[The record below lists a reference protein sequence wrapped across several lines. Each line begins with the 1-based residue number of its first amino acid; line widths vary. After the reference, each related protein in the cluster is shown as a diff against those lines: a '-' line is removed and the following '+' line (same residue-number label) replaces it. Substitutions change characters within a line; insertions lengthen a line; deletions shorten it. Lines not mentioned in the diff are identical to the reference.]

1 MFRVLFMIWKGSVG
15 MRNRALKWILLCA
28 SLLLLGAFFVSG
40 VRREQTADLNYL
52 DQTSLLALTATLQ
65 ESKHSLADGE
75 TLLIE
80 GYPAPY
86 DAKTNCF
93 TVPQSLKTDGIDGN
107 LSWSNAQQT
116 ATLGLT
122 QDFRGKADALK
133 GGTSYPLLIQ
143 QGDSYTMC
151 SVLFSGMPAV
161 VMLMDTDNSIFGPD
175 NRAIAEVRVF
185 QPGDGNE
192 PYTVYSAEAKV
203 SLRGTSSI
211 NYDKKSYNVT
221 LYDGQ
226 GLRSKLPLLGM
237 PNSDQW
243 ILKSLLMDPMR
254 MREYVTSTLWNN
266 ICSSSDADLQTSEFR
281 YAELF
286 LDDSYDGLFGLMRKI
301 DIESEYTLDA
311 DKDVYFKANTFDFLR
326 HLDPE
331 FVEPAFLESGIQ
343 FPEVWRDGLY
353 DPIYWYVDAM
363 YLDNS
368 TSSYEEILSRL
379 NLPNIADYSL
389 FFMLVTARDNYYT
402 NTIYVFRGNGDSF
415 ETTLIPWDMD
425 MTLGNS
431 WNNVWEGGPISL
443 AKTQEVYL
451 PREIETLTRYDSE
464 GTHALLSARWK
475 ELRKSVLTD
484 EALRSLVVDAFS
496 QMENSGAIARE
507 TTRWPGPPVE
517 LDQSYML
524 DYFQMRAAFMDQY
537 FS

>member
-1 MFRVLFMIWKGSVG
+1 MDGSTY
-15 MRNRALKWILLCA
+15 R
-28 SLLLLGAFFVSG
+28 SLIRIDAEAGTMDVM
-40 VRREQTADLNYL
+40 L
-52 DQTSLLALTATLQ
+52 DQAQWQAREAQPLDLA
-65 ESKHSLADGE
+65 
-75 TLLIE
+75 
-80 GYPAPY
+80 
-86 DAKTNCF
+86 
-93 TVPQSLKTDGIDGN
+93 GN
-107 LSWSNAQQT
+107 Q
-116 ATLGLT
+116 
-122 QDFRGKADALK
+122 
-133 GGTSYPLLIQ
+133 
-143 QGDSYTMC
+143 
-151 SVLFSGMPAV
+151 SGM
-161 VMLMDTDNSIFGPD
+161 G
-175 NRAIAEVRVF
+175 
-185 QPGDGNE
+185 
-192 PYTVYSAEAKV
+192 
-203 SLRGTSSI
+203 
-211 NYDKKSYNVT
+211 
-221 LYDGQ
+221 
-226 GLRSKLPLLGM
+226 
-237 PNSDQW
+237 
-243 ILKSLLMDPMR
+243 
-254 MREYVTSTLWNN
+254 RE
-266 ICSSSDADLQTSEFR
+266 
-281 YAELF
+281 
-286 LDDSYDGLFGLMRKI
+286 LFGLMRKI